1 MFLSDSLSTAV
12 LPAVATGL
20 VTCLAL
26 LSSLGAQNLLLLR
39 HGLRRDRT
47 GLVVGIFLASDIVLV
62 IAGVAGLAGALS
74 AAPAVRGALSV
85 GGAVFLLWLAYGAA
99 RRALRPAP
107 MPAATVTV
115 PVGAPAAPAG
125 EERPDAPQWPWAGEP
140 VHHDPWWVVAA
151 AAVAV
156 TWLNPQVLL
165 ETAFVL
171 GTAATSHGAAG
182 QWWFVAGSV
191 AASTIW
197 FGGLGFGARTLTRW
211 LSRPGIWRGLEAA
224 TAVVMTV
231 IALGLLRGLG

>member
-165 ETAFVL
+165 ETALPKLSAKQRRELMVKSALSAGYPL
-171 GTAATSHGAAG
+171 GGPGADQAFWQRLDLDAAYAQAKSH
-182 QWWFVAGSV
+182 
-191 AASTIW
+191 
-197 FGGLGFGARTLTRW
+197 R
-211 LSRPGIWRGLEAA
+211 
-224 TAVVMTV
+224 
-231 IALGLLRGLG
+231 